1 MDISTI
7 FYIAL
12 AIIIALGF
20 AFFQYLYKSKNKR
33 RETYVFFTLRFL
45 SVFILLLLLINPK
58 IISTTYELEKPN
70 LILAVDDS
78 ESIAHLEQEDTVRE
92 ILEYLKSSEAL
103 KERFEL
109 VQYNFGNELLN
120 SIAAQFNAPQTNIYA
135 ALESLKDLSR
145 KKSAAIVL
153 ISDGNQSTGRDF
165 RYFKTGNNQE
175 IYPLVVG
182 DTTQYLDLELSR
194 LNVNTYAFLN
204 NRFPVEVFI
213 SYSGEEEI
221 SSEFIIRS
229 GENVI
234 FSKEITLNSEN
245 NSTVIQAELPASR
258 LGVLSYE
265 AEIIPLEI
273 EKNTANNTKKFAVE
287 VIDERSKILLISAI
301 PHPDIGTFKKSIET
315 NKQRQL
321 DIKYLQDDLS
331 NLKEYQLVILYQP
344 SSGFASVFE
353 DLEENDQSYLVV
365 SGTQTDWNFLNR
377 IQDFIKK
384 DFANQS
390 QEIFSVKNLN
400 FNQFQFEEVGFSEFP
415 PLEDKFGSIR
425 VQSNSF
431 ESIYFQKIENVE
443 TSQPLIAIEGKGQNK
458 KAFIFGENIWRWRSA
473 SYLEDKSFEK
483 FDNFIGKLVQNIAS
497 TKQRERLTIDYKSFY
512 YENEPVKIIANFF
525 DQNYQFDPNA
535 NLGISVESSGE
546 NLESR
551 LILRNNGYEVDFGN
565 LTPGTYDFKITEAGS
580 QISRSGSFEVI
591 AYNIEQQF
599 ISANRNAMEA
609 LAASSGTKVYHQ
621 DQVQDMI
628 NTLLSEDKY
637 KPVQKSRQKIVP
649 LIDWFYLLFMLVFIL
664 AAEWFFRKYK
674 GLI

>member
-1 MDISTI
+1 MNISNI
-7 FYIAL
+7 ILIAL

-33 RETYVFFTLRFL
+33 RETYVFLALRFL

-58 IISTTYELEKPN
+58 ITSTTYELEKPN

-78 ESIAHLEQEDTVRE
+78 ESIAHLEQEDTVRGL
-92 ILEYLKSSEAL
+92 LEKLKSNEAL
-103 KERFEL
+103 QERFEL

-120 SIAAQFNAPQTNIYA
+120 SNAAQFEASQTNIYA
-135 ALESLKDLSR
+135 ALESVKELSR
-145 KKSAAIVL
+145 KKSTAVVL

-165 RYFKTGNNQE
+165 RYFNPGNNQE
-175 IYPLVVG
+175 IYPIIVG

-204 NRFPVEVFI
+204 NRFPVEAFI
-213 SYSGEEEI
+213 SYAGEEQI
-221 SSEFIIRS
+221 TSEFVIRS
-229 GENVI
+229 GGNVI
-234 FSKEITLNSEN
+234 FSEEITLNSEN
-245 NSTVIQAELPASR
+245 NSTVIRAELPASS

-273 EKNTANNTKKFAVE
+273 EKNKANNTKRFAVE

-344 SSGFASVFE
+344 TSAFASVFE
-353 DLEENDQSYLVV
+353 GLEENDQSYLLV

-377 IQDFIKK
+377 IQDFVQK
-384 DFANQS
+384 DYANQS
-390 QEIFSVKNLN
+390 QEIFAVNNPN
-400 FNQFQFEEVGFSEFP
+400 FNQFQFEEPGFSEFP
-415 PLEDKFGSIR
+415 PLEDKFGSIS
-425 VQSNSF
+425 VQSNNF
-431 ESIYFQKIENVE
+431 ERIYFQEIENVE
-443 TSQPLIAIEGKGQNK
+443 TAQPLIAIEGDGQNK
-458 KAFIFGENIWRWRSA
+458 NAFIFGENIWRWRSA
-473 SYLEDKSFEK
+473 TYLGNKSFEK

-497 TKQRERLTIDYKSFY
+497 STQRDRLTIDYKSFY
-512 YENEPVKIIANFF
+512 YENESVKLTANFF

-535 NLGISVESSGE
+535 YLNISVENSVK
-546 NLESR
+546 NFESQ
-551 LILRNNGYEVDFGN
+551 LILKNNGYEVDFGN
-565 LTPGTYDFKITEAGS
+565 LTPGTYDFRISESSS
-580 QISRSGSFEVI
+580 QVSRSGSFEVI

-599 ISANRNAMEA
+599 IAANKYAMEA
-609 LAASSGTKVYHQ
+609 LAENSETEVYYQ
-621 DQVQDMI
+621 NQFEDII
-628 NTLLSEDKY
+628 NTLLSDDKY
-637 KPVQKSRQKIVP
+637 KPIQKSRQKIVP
-649 LIDWFYLLFMLVFIL
+649 LIDWYYLLFLLVSIL